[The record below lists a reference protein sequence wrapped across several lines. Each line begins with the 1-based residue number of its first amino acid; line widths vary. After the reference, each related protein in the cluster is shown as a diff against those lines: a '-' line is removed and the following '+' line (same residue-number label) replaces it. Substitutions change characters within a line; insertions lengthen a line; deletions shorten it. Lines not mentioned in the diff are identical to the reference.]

1 MAARNANVSV
11 NGFGFFLLVLYP
23 GAFVE
28 IDSNELGK
36 KLNFGIT
43 ALCINVLNSIQ
54 KGPRM
59 LKRYEYSPRVFGIIC
74 NIH

>member
-36 KLNFGIT
+36 ELNFAIA
-43 ALCINVLNSIQ
+43 ALCIPMFLIPFR
-54 KGPRM
+54 KG
-59 LKRYEYSPRVFGIIC
+59 LIC
-74 NIH
+74 SKDTNIHRGYLA

>member
-11 NGFGFFLLVLYP
+11 NGFGFFLLVIYP

-36 KLNFGIT
+36 ELNFAIA
-43 ALCINVLNSIQ
+43 ALCICS
-54 KGPRM
+54 
-59 LKRYEYSPRVFGIIC
+59 
-74 NIH
+74 

>member
-36 KLNFGIT
+36 KHNFGIT
-43 ALCINVLNSIQ
+43 ALCINVLNSFR
-54 KGPRM
+54 KG
-59 LKRYEYSPRVFGIIC
+59 LVCSKDT
-74 NIH
+74 NIHRGYLA

>member
-36 KLNFGIT
+36 KHNFAIA
-43 ALCINVLNSIQ
+43 ALCICS
-54 KGPRM
+54 
-59 LKRYEYSPRVFGIIC
+59 
-74 NIH
+74 